1 VTVTD
6 VLNSIAASFDRSTLE
21 LFGLVLIGVT
31 LWVAMNILADR
42 SQRRERSWRG
52 RASRRR
58 RHRQTK
64 TPSDLTA
71 LVVALD
77 PSERSLVAG
86 DLERLLA
93 IHSRKRFQGLIHV
106 TRSEVST
113 SAFDFLF
120 RAFHSRDEVPDRVDS
135 FRISSHDAARLLRAC
150 QPSSPGA

>member
-6 VLNSIAASFDRSTLE
+6 VLNSIVADFDRSTLE
-21 LFGLVLIGVT
+21 LFGLVLVGVT
-31 LWVAMNILADR
+31 LWIAMNILADR
-42 SQRRERSWRG
+42 SQRRERYGRP

-58 RHRQTK
+58 RHRQTE
-64 TPSDLTA
+64 TPADLTA

-77 PSERSLVAG
+77 PPDRALVAD

-113 SAFDFLF
+113 AGFDFLF
-120 RAFHSRDEVPDRVDS
+120 RAFHSRSDVPDRVDS

-150 QPSSPGA
+150 QTSSPGA